1 MLELKSLPSF
11 DCVLIEKS
19 SLYLIPHQSVRL
31 FLMDQHAVMFLIL
44 LIQNLPKPDWSPFKV
59 STNWQEVLF
68 WEFLLTVDSKL
79 FVEQKEGELWCKVNL
94 DDFSNAIA
102 KDEFIDPIGGMSQ

>member
-44 LIQNLPKPDWSPFKV
+44 LIQDLPKPD
-59 STNWQEVLF
+59 
-68 WEFLLTVDSKL
+68 
-79 FVEQKEGELWCKVNL
+79 
-94 DDFSNAIA
+94 
-102 KDEFIDPIGGMSQ
+102 